1 MMKKA
6 SIVVSDFYKNN
17 RLFDINDPI
26 SNKDNCLYGFYH
38 LKKELSEQ
46 NINLSTHDI
55 NAIHDSEIVLFSD
68 MPRAIPRKAPDQRFY
83 LLAVESIA
91 VHPINFQV
99 QRYKH
104 FEKVFTWKDDLVDG
118 KKIIK
123 INYSFLF
130 PSKPLGH
137 SEQKSKLISLM
148 ANRKKSRH
156 KLELYTERIKAINW
170 FEKNHPDEFDLYGA
184 GWDKLH
190 ARSFADKMIK
200 RLKYKQPVQDQPYT
214 CYKGIAS
221 PKIPILRNYKFNICY
236 ENIRDIPGYIT
247 EKIFDCFFAG
257 CVPVYWGANN
267 VTDHIPKDCFI
278 DKRDFHGYEE
288 LYDYLKNMSDKDYLK
303 YLINI
308 EAFLKSDKAY
318 PFSSECFSK
327 TISEALLP

>member
-1 MMKKA
+1 
-6 SIVVSDFYKNN
+6 
-17 RLFDINDPI
+17 
-26 SNKDNCLYGFYH
+26 
-38 LKKELSEQ
+38 
-46 NINLSTHDI
+46 
-55 NAIHDSEIVLFSD
+55 
-68 MPRAIPRKAPDQRFY
+68 
-83 LLAVESIA
+83 
-91 VHPINFQV
+91 
-99 QRYKH
+99 
-104 FEKVFTWKDDLVDG
+104 
-118 KKIIK
+118 
-123 INYSFLF
+123 
-130 PSKPLGH
+130 
-137 SEQKSKLISLM
+137 
-148 ANRKKSRH
+148 
-156 KLELYTERIKAINW
+156 
-170 FEKNHPDEFDLYGA
+170 
-184 GWDKLH
+184 
-190 ARSFADKMIK
+190 MIK